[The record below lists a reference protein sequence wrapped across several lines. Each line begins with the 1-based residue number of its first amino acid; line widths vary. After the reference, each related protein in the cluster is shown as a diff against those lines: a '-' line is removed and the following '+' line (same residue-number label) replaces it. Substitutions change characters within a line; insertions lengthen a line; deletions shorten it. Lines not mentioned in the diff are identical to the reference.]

1 MSTPIETN
9 TEELQEILQ
18 TVYNLPM
25 AGGGSS
31 EPDLVIYGVP
41 IASTGDYFNFVS
53 GSYTGGVYGP
63 QYITFDQEQVTAAY
77 EKLISGKDVR
87 AVFYLPSV
95 TLNSWDG
102 AWAVRYPAV
111 RVIATHNDT
120 PRRLAVRFDCASEF
134 HSGYGITYKIEYVFG
149 VDTTNRTA
157 TLQSWIIHKLNTNQV

>member
-1 MSTPIETN
+1 MATPIETN

-25 AGGGSS
+25 AGGSS

-41 IASTGDYFNFVS
+41 AASTGNAFNFVS
-53 GSYTGGVYGP
+53 GSYTGGMCGP
-63 QYITFDQEQVTAAY
+63 QYITFDQEQVIAAY

-87 AVFYLPSV
+87 AVFCLPSIAF
-95 TLNSWDG
+95 NSWDG
-102 AWAVRYPAV
+102 GWVVRYPAV

-134 HSGYGITYKIEYVFG
+134 NSGYGSTYKMEYVFV

-157 TLQSWIIHKLNTNQV
+157 TLLSWIIHKLNTNQV